1 MAVTSDNKYDIFSW
15 IVRIYD
21 SCENLSQMLT
31 AKRLERK
38 FADKYDDVK
47 LKSRLSVHWMLAYE
61 RLQDR
66 KFR

>member
-1 MAVTSDNKYDIFSW
+1 MAATSDNKYDIFSW

-21 SCENLSQMLT
+21 SCENLLQMLT

-38 FADKYDDVK
+38 FVDKYDDVK
-47 LKSRLSVHWMLAYE
+47 LKSRLSVHWIIAYK
-61 RLQDR
+61 RLQDK

>member
-1 MAVTSDNKYDIFSW
+1 MAATSDNKYDIFSW

-38 FADKYDDVK
+38 FVDKYDDVK
-47 LKSRLSVHWMLAYE
+47 LKSRLSVHWIIAYK
-61 RLQDR
+61 RKKKK

>member
-1 MAVTSDNKYDIFSW
+1 MAATSDNKYDIFSW

-38 FADKYDDVK
+38 FVDKYDDVK
-47 LKSRLSVHWMLAYE
+47 LKSRLSVHWIIACK
-61 RLQDR
+61 RLQDK